1 MQAGKEIALP
11 EQGDAMEQSYQK
23 ITITGVDAPLKI
35 RKGHFASN
43 HAHTNYHLDLTTL
56 KTRASEAMSIAAALC
71 SRYLYDTVIDTIVCM
86 EGTEVIGAYLAE
98 ELTKSGFLNTNA
110 HKTIYV
116 VTPEYNSNS
125 QIIFRDNMKNMI
137 AGKNVLVLEGAISTG
152 RTVNRMLEAIQY
164 YGGRVA
170 GISAIFSALEEV
182 NGLRVLAV
190 YDKSQLPDYM
200 SVDYRSCPL
209 CRSGEKLDGLVNAFG
224 ISML

>member
-1 MQAGKEIALP
+1 MQAEQKSTLP
-11 EQGDAMEQSYQK
+11 EQGDTMEQSYQK
-23 ITITGVDAPLKI
+23 INITGVDAPLKV

-43 HAHTNYHLDLTTL
+43 HAHTNYYLDLTTL

-164 YGGRVA
+164 YNGRVA
-170 GISAIFSALEEV
+170 GISAIFSALEEI

-190 YDKSQLPDYM
+190 YDKTQLPDYVN
-200 SVDYRSCPL
+200 VDYRSCPL
-209 CRSGEKLDGLVNAFG
+209 CRAGEKLDGLVNAFG
-224 ISML
+224 VSML